1 MGYMMCVYLYI
12 HIYYHQQFDHMF
24 KTSFLYR
31 IPPNKKK
38 THLWNLLKRWKL
50 SPSLPR
56 LRASARSAAS
66 NFLAA
71 AALLGAATPPW
82 SRVDQLLDPPSP
94 PKV

>member
-1 MGYMMCVYLYI
+1 MCISIYI
-12 HIYYHQQFDHMF
+12 YTYITINNLITCLKPLFF
-24 KTSFLYR
+24 TEFL
-31 IPPNKKK
+31 PTKKK

-82 SRVDQLLDPPSP
+82 SRVDQLLNPPSP
-94 PKV
+94 PEV